1 MDLMVLQVETMR
13 MIVLGLGLNN
23 WTERTLNVTI
33 SGKTTVVKASLLV
46 TTRQHFGFLHL
57 PSL

>member
-1 MDLMVLQVETMR
+1 MVLQVETMR

-33 SGKTTVVKASLLV
+33 TGKTTVVKASLLV
-46 TTRQHFGFLHL
+46 STWQHFGFLHL
-57 PSL
+57 PCL

>member
-1 MDLMVLQVETMR
+1 MVLQVETMR

-33 SGKTTVVKASLLV
+33 TGKTTVVKASLLV
-46 TTRQHFGFLHL
+46 TTRQHFGFLLL
-57 PSL
+57 PCL